1 MVPFAVPLDLSL
13 CFAASLLSLSVLLR
27 FIFVIALFSLQRLI
41 SHGVLERSV
50 VEVLVS
56 GQCETSPDQ
65 TTEQNPK

>member
-1 MVPFAVPLDLSL
+1 
-13 CFAASLLSLSVLLR
+13 VLLR